1 MESRMTGNSEPDEW
15 AGPTIAFLRQ
25 HLPRAEEG
33 EGWAHMFSSAYQI
46 SCEALIA
53 LGEADERV

>member
-1 MESRMTGNSEPDEW
+1 MTGNSEPDEW